1 MVDEYR
7 VMSQSGSR
15 PELVEVVRWKRCLR
29 PSARVR
35 VEDGYRMIACCERG
49 QERLQAWKSG

>member
-15 PELVEVVRWKRCLR
+15 LELVEVVRWKRFRR

-35 VEDGYRMIACCERG
+35 VEDGYQMRACCERE